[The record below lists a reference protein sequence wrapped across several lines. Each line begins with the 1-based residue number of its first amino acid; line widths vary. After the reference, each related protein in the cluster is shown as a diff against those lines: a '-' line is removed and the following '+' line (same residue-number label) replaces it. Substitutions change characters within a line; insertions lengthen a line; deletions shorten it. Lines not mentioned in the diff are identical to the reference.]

1 MAQPRKRTSLV
12 VALSLVFVLGHS
24 AAAQFFETRGT
35 YSAVGAPEF
44 VSAADL
50 NGDGKQDLVLTAFIT
65 NQIVVL
71 LGNGDGTFRPG
82 VYYPVGRGPSA
93 IVIADFN
100 RDGNL
105 DLLAADESDD
115 QIGILLGNGDGTF
128 QPAQETST
136 GVGTLSVATGD
147 FNGDQKL
154 DLVTANGGGTCPCFS
169 VLLGNGDGTFQ
180 PPISTRPPVISSVVG
195 VGDFNRD
202 GKLDVA
208 TAGQSLATSKVTIY
222 LGHGDGTFQKGL
234 SYLIGS
240 SPNGIAV
247 GDFRK
252 TGKLDLAIADSLGP
266 GISVLL
272 GNGDGTFQ
280 QPVSYPTILPNSV
293 TTADVNRDGK
303 LDLVA
308 ANFGCVDRS
317 CPAGASVF
325 LGNGDGTFQPA
336 VMHAAGVEDWWAAVA
351 DFNQDGLP
359 DVAIAD
365 NLTDAGIALIN
376 TGVVSFSPN
385 STILFP
391 TQLVKTTGIPQI
403 VTLSNTSA
411 SSLSITSISV
421 QGNQFQL
428 GSGTTC
434 GSSVPGNGSC
444 QIAVNFMP
452 QAKGLKSGLLVV
464 RDSASTKPQNIPL
477 SGSGTVVTLSPTE
490 LDFPPTKVG
499 TQSSPQSATVTNI
512 DSAPVNITSIK
523 LTGIFLKNYTET
535 NTCGTQL
542 APGGSCTITVTFV
555 PLGTGERDAAVTI
568 TDDGGG
574 STQAVALSGTGT

>member
-376 TGVVSFSPN
+376 TGVVSFSPS